1 MALAGS
7 FHARTRVV
15 GQTALTAI
23 VTARRTHARSKANA
37 RRLATTGPEAHAMCS
52 AAAEIVTRSAN
63 LQVPITGVYTAIGAY
78 ARKEIARL
86 TAADL
91 MADATRVW
99 TMGAAQR

>member
-1 MALAGS
+1 
-7 FHARTRVV
+7 
-15 GQTALTAI
+15 
-23 VTARRTHARSKANA
+23 
-37 RRLATTGPEAHAMCS
+37 MCS